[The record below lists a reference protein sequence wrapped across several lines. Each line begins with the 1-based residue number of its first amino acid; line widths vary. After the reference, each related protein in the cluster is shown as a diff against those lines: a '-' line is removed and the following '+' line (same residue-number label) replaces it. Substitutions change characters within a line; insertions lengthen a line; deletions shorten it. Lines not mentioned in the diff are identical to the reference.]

1 MLNACYSGG
10 SALFGHVSLWTSHRD
25 TKSKTEWGGGECR
38 TIKKTRK
45 QQKTGTWAGGGR
57 VADKLKRHGF
67 C

>member
-25 TKSKTEWGGGECR
+25 TKSKTEWGGWGVQDDKED
-38 TIKKTRK
+38 KKTAKDRDL
-45 QQKTGTWAGGGR
+45 GGGGR